1 MAKAELHPA
10 LEGLSGRMGDV
21 VFRYN
26 RKTGKTSISKV
37 PDMTNVKWSKAQKA
51 QRRRF
56 KKAVAFVKGLQTQP
70 AVWAVYQK
78 IAKKKHKR
86 AWDVAMKD
94 YFQGNK
100 LIANL

>member
-1 MAKAELHPA
+1 MTKATLHPTI
-10 LEGLSGRMGDV
+10 EGLSGRMGDV

-26 RKTGKTSISKV
+26 RKTGKTSISKI

-51 QRRRF
+51 QRWRF
-56 KKAVAFVKGLQTQP
+56 KKAVAFVKRLKTKP
-70 AVWAVYQK
+70 AVWAIYQK
-78 IAKKKHKR
+78 IAKKKRKR